1 MGRARSPRVRI
12 QLCHFQNQPGA
23 RRRSEILGRAR
34 AGEIVHFRTWT
45 PGRSLAATR
54 SRKLG
59 DFDTYGRHEAV
70 HRPPTALRR
79 PRQDVKRPARA
90 GARRKA
96 VARQGK
102 GCHRRRP
109 RMRLDGPF
117 SSLSSHPLLRGS
129 SCLLL
134 LPPARALGRSASAG
148 RTSSRS

>member
-1 MGRARSPRVRI
+1 M
-12 QLCHFQNQPGA
+12 
-23 RRRSEILGRAR
+23 GRAR

-70 HRPPTALRR
+70 HRPPTAFRR

-90 GARRKA
+90 GARRKV

-102 GCHRRRP
+102 GCHRRPP
-109 RMRLDGPF
+109 RMRLDVPID
-117 SSLSSHPLLRGS
+117 S
-129 SCLLL
+129 
-134 LPPARALGRSASAG
+134 ARARCTIYSSDTTIRIYSVPQFTFKNPIVKISSWKRPKLWASQNIFAG
-148 RTSSRS
+148 NLAGGTPLHFKEFL